1 MNTDWHSLG
10 QHEGRWYFM
19 HISEID
25 YEDGHTIGSYEVF
38 IEEDKEPVYA
48 EVENVTSVGNWS
60 QLPANIK
67 ADIGDVLAKL
77 KADYYH
83 VEPDYEGYI
92 EQRKQREKD
101 TKENL
106 LFSNSMLE
114 G

>member
-1 MNTDWHSLG
+1 MNTDFHSLG

-77 KADYYH
+77 KKAHYH
-83 VEPDYEGYI
+83 VEPDYDPQFERLKKI
-92 EQRKQREKD
+92 ESKFNQ
-101 TKENL
+101 
-106 LFSNSMLE
+106 FS
-114 G
+114 